1 MKKFISILSIV
12 LILASCST
20 KQANQ
25 DEVETT
31 EKAMNSEEKDLNY
44 QEVEIDGEPALVGE
58 INQEMLQGE
67 NYNTWYSFFKED
79 YKTNSEIVTE
89 LKDKIND
96 YDVKV
101 FIGTWCSDS
110 QDKGPAF
117 FKVLEEAGYDM
128 SKVQMF
134 SLDRDK
140 KGLNGE
146 EAEYGVSHVPTFLFM
161 KDGEEAGRI
170 VENPINSIEEDV
182 RDILNGTP
190 QTPNYAE

>member
-1 MKKFISILSIV
+1 MKKFISLLSIV

-25 DEVETT
+25 DEVET
-31 EKAMNSEEKDLNY
+31 KDNVMNSEKKDLEY
-44 QEVEIDGEPALVGE
+44 KEVDIDGEPALIGE

-67 NYNTWYSFFKED
+67 NYNTWYSFFKDD
-79 YKTNSEIVTE
+79 YKVNSEIVDE
-89 LKDKIND
+89 LKGKIND

-110 QDKGPAF
+110 QVKGPAF

-128 SKVQMF
+128 SKMQMF

-140 KGLNGE
+140 KGLNQE
-146 EAEYGVSHVPTFLFM
+146 ELTYGVSHVPTFLFI
-161 KDGEEAGRI
+161 KDGKEAGRI
-170 VENPINSIEEDV
+170 VENPINSIEEDI

-190 QTPNYAE
+190 QIPNYAE

>member
-1 MKKFISILSIV
+1 MKKFISLLSIV
-12 LILASCST
+12 MILASCST

-25 DEVETT
+25 DEVETK
-31 EKAMNSEEKDLNY
+31 ENVMNSEKKDLEY
-44 QEVEIDGEPALVGE
+44 KEVDMNGEPALIGE
-58 INQEMLQGE
+58 INQELLQGE

-79 YKTNSEIVTE
+79 YKVNSEIVDE
-89 LKDKIND
+89 LKGKIND
-96 YDVKV
+96 YEVKV

-128 SKVQMF
+128 SKMQMF

-140 KGLNGE
+140 KGLNQE
-146 EAEYGVSHVPTFLFM
+146 EVTYGVSHVPTFLFI
-161 KDGEEAGRI
+161 KDGKEAGRI